1 MSTEKELRVNQ
12 KQKLYMLLA
21 IERDPD
27 ELNRQKKQLIAE
39 MDDEDIAL
47 VQKTV
52 EDERR

>member
-1 MSTEKELRVNQ
+1 MPTDRELRVNQ
-12 KQKLYMLLA
+12 RQKLYMLLA

-39 MDDEDIAL
+39 MDDEDIAV

-52 EDERR
+52 ENERN